1 MSLSNIDMVSA
12 IYLILIHDE
21 SNYWTNLKK
30 GLLKIRKKLIL
41 LGYELRHIS
50 NEMLYELILT
60 AIELKTYIKVTL
72 VQADLV
78 MNKAKSQK
86 LNYNFV

>member
-21 SNYWTNLKK
+21 SNYWSNLKK
-30 GLLKIRKKLIL
+30 GILKIRKKLIL
-41 LGYELRHIS
+41 LGYELSHIS
-50 NEMLYELILT
+50 NEKLYELILT

-78 MNKAKSQK
+78 INKAKSQK
-86 LNYNFV
+86 LDYNQI